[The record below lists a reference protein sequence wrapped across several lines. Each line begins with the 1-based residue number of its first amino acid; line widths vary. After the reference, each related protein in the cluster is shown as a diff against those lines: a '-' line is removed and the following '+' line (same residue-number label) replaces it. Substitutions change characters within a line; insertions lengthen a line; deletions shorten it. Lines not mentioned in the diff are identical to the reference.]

1 MSKASFRLI
10 AIHCGDAGACVI
22 LKSSNLSWKYWL
34 LEYTWSIAFWI
45 SIIARSSPWYI
56 FNRPECIWRPTSCVI
71 ELFCATVIMMS
82 RRAGIT
88 HSYRFQSLPHAFR
101 YCQKSV
107 LLWFTMPRRCAWSL
121 SWRFFFGKRTGQHR
135 RIDDDS
141 RICIVG
147 IPGCILEPSE
157 TS

>member
-22 LKSSNLSWKYWL
+22 LKSSNISWKYWL

-71 ELFCATVIMMS
+71 GTFLRDRHHDVTSSEDYASIFFPEVASCKQILPEMCFALVCNASSMKLVVLTTYF
-82 RRAGIT
+82 AGST
-88 HSYRFQSLPHAFR
+88 
-101 YCQKSV
+101 
-107 LLWFTMPRRCAWSL
+107 WSTTTDL
-121 SWRFFFGKRTGQHR
+121 WRFENR
-135 RIDDDS
+135 RRGHSGD
-141 RICIVG
+141 
-147 IPGCILEPSE
+147 ILQTSE
-157 TS
+157 TM